1 MMKQTDNTYTSCH
14 PTLDAG
20 SPAKRFFRG
29 LRVKPTMTRC
39 SIAAILIAFSFTT
52 CSDWLDI
59 KPLDR
64 TVQEDFW
71 KTRADVESVVLA
83 CYRAMEEENFM
94 DRIIVGGEV
103 RSDNVRPGTDIE
115 LEVRNIMNVDIQP
128 SNSRT
133 SWIDFY
139 KVINYCNLVITYAPE
154 VNGID
159 PGYSTGFMRAH
170 QAEAYTLRALCYFY
184 LVRIYG
190 DYAPYIDFAYT
201 DDEQEFYVPN
211 NDNGK
216 TAGRGDSILNMEIE
230 HLKDAERWAV
240 NMYAMGSSE
249 NKSRVTK
256 ATVRALMADIYLWL
270 NRYDECIEACD
281 KVIANYLPY
290 DEYLEVVQ
298 DETKRKGTELT
309 LVSNEDTP
317 GYSFRDMFSYTN
329 TYSMESIFE
338 MPFTDGV
345 IKNARVKTYYGN
357 AETANGGQLAAIVQN
372 EYLFTQPDVENS
384 TDLRGV
390 ASYFLPAAASGG
402 QTGVGTARIY
412 KYVNN
417 YRDNIDLT
425 DASTRGLLLGS
436 WIPKDSE
443 TPNWIFYRMADIFLM
458 KAEALVE
465 RNQGGNGKDLEE
477 ALDMLNITY
486 KRANPTGDLLA
497 PVLDQVT
504 MRKEVLAERQR
515 EFLFEGKRWFDL
527 LRRARRSEGKQTPSD
542 VLELL
547 SHKYSSADVNW
558 GQVSSRL
565 LDKDA
570 LFLPVNQSELKRN
583 PGLIQN
589 PYYKSI
595 STK

>member
-1 MMKQTDNTYTSCH
+1 MKQTY
-14 PTLDAG
+14 
-20 SPAKRFFRG
+20 
-29 LRVKPTMTRC
+29 
-39 SIAAILIAFSFTT
+39 ILIAFAFMFSA

-103 RSDNVRPGTDIE
+103 RSDNVRPGTDLE

-139 KVINYCNLVITYAPE
+139 KVINYCNMVITYAPE
-154 VNGID
+154 VNAID
-159 PGYSTGFMRAH
+159 PNYSIGFMRAH
-170 QAEAYTLRALCYFY
+170 LAEAHTLRALCYFY

-216 TAGRGDSILNMEIE
+216 TAGRGDSILSTEIE

-240 NMYAMGSSE
+240 NMYAIDNNQ

-256 ATVRALMADIYLWL
+256 ATVRTLMADIYLWL
-270 NRYDECIEACD
+270 NRYDECIEACN

-290 DEYLEVVQ
+290 NEYLEILE

-309 LVSNEDTP
+309 LISNEDIP
-317 GYSFRDMFSYTN
+317 GRSFMSMFGYSSIN
-329 TYSMESIFE
+329 SIESIFE

-345 IKNARVKTYYGN
+345 IKNERVKVYYGN
-357 AETANGGQLAAIVQN
+357 AGTTNGGQLAAIVQN
-372 EYLFTQPDVENS
+372 DYLFAQPDVATS

-390 ASYFLPAAASGG
+390 ASYYLPAAVSGG
-402 QTGVGTARIY
+402 QTGVGAARIY

-417 YRDNIDLT
+417 YNSSIDLT
-425 DASTRGLLLGS
+425 NASTRGYLLGL
-436 WIPKDSE
+436 WIPRDSE

-465 RNQGGNGKDLEE
+465 RNQGEDLVE
-477 ALDMLNITY
+477 ALEMINITY
-486 KRANPTGDLLA
+486 KRANPTGELLA
-497 PVLDQVT
+497 PVLDQTT
-504 MRKEVLAERQR
+504 MRKEVLNERQR

-527 LRRARRSEGKQTPSD
+527 LRRTRRNEGKQTPSD

-570 LFLPVNQSELKRN
+570 LFLPVNQDEMKRN
-583 PGLIQN
+583 PALVQN

-595 STK
+595 TTR